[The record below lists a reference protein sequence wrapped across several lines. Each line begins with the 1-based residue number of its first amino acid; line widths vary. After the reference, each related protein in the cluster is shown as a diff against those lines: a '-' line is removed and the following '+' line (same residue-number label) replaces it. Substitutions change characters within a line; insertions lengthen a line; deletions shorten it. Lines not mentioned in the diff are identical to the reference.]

1 MRPFAYSRP
10 ITVADAVAIDQR
22 DSAAK
27 YLGGGTNLIDL
38 MKMGVERPE
47 RLVDITHL
55 PMSKIEERNGGL
67 RVGALVRNSEVAAH
81 PGIRRQYPVLSHAI
95 LSGASPQIRNMATTG
110 GNLLQRT
117 RCFYFYDPTYAACN
131 KRTPGSGCAALE
143 GRNRIHAIL
152 GTSENCIATYP
163 GDMAVAL
170 TALDAQVILRGPA
183 GERALPIGRFY
194 RLPGDTPHIETEL
207 RPGELITAVDLPAA
221 SAGRRSYYLKV
232 RDRTS
237 YAFALVSVAAVL
249 DIDSGNRI
257 REGRL
262 ALGGVAHKPWS
273 VPEADDSLR
282 NQAAGD
288 SAFRRA
294 AELLVRG
301 ALPRRDNAFK
311 IELARRA
318 VVRALRT
325 ATNRPV

>member
-10 ITVADAVAIDQR
+10 TTIVDAVAIQHR
-22 DSAAK
+22 DAAAK
-27 YLGGGTNLIDL
+27 YLGAGTNLIDL

-47 RLVDITHL
+47 HLVDITHL
-55 PMSKIEERNGGL
+55 PMSKIEERNGGF
-67 RVGALVRNSEVAAH
+67 RVGALVRNSELAIH

-143 GRNRIHAIL
+143 GSNRIHAIL
-152 GTSENCIATYP
+152 GASEKCIATYP

-170 TALDAQVILRGPA
+170 TALDAQVILRSPA
-183 GERALPIGRFY
+183 GERTLPLSRFY

-207 RPGELITAVDLPAA
+207 LPGELITAVDLPAA

-232 RDRTS
+232 RDRNS

-257 REGRL
+257 REARV
-262 ALGGVAHKPWS
+262 ALGGVAHMPWS
-273 VPEADDSLR
+273 VPEANDSLR
-282 NQAAGD
+282 NQTADD
-288 SAFRRA
+288 SAFHRA
-294 AELLVRG
+294 AEILIRG
-301 ALPRRDNAFK
+301 AQPRRDNSFK
-311 IELARRA
+311 VELARRA
-318 VVRALRT
+318 VVRALRA